1 MHASDCV
8 LGVFGKL
15 STKEG
20 GCMCFGC
27 MTFWTC
33 SAEFL
38 NIE

>member
-20 GCMCFGC
+20 VAC
-27 MTFWTC
+27 
-33 SAEFL
+33 AL
-38 NIE
+38 VA